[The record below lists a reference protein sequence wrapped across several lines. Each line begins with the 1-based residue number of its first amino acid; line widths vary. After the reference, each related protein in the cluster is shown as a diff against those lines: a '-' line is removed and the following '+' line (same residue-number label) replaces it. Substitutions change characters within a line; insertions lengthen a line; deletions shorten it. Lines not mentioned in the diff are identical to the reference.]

1 MVLSEATLTTIVA
14 GSVAIVAVIVNKLK
28 CIMADGKCK
37 SGCLND
43 PIVDNHE
50 IEVKKATLNN
60 IDFLY
65 ISKNTVDIDDNSDTS
80 ESSDDGVRLF

>member
-1 MVLSEATLTTIVA
+1 MPLTGAAITTIVA
-14 GSVAIVAVIVNKLK
+14 GGVAITAVIVNKLK

-50 IEVKKATLNN
+50 IEVKKITINN
-60 IDFLY
+60 VDFIY
-65 ISKNTVDIDDNSDTS
+65 ISKNTVDVDDSLS
-80 ESSDDGVRLF
+80 ASST